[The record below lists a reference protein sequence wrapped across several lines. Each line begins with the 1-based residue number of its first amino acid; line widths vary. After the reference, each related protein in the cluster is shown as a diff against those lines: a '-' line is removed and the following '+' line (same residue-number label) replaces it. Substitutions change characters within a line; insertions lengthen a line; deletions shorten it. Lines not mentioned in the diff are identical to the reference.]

1 MNQPQGGPD
10 YDPRTLQLIYF
21 ALLGSQVFFLFLVL
35 FTTEQPVFYYNMS
48 DFLFTLIPIAAL
60 ILDVVAS
67 RLFNKGIQSLTTTDF
82 QTSFQR
88 LTSLHI
94 IRWAMVEG
102 ATFLLLV
109 FAMSTGNHFFTAFAV
124 VNIIFF
130 ATLRPRLFT
139 FNEGF

>member
-1 MNQPQGGPD
+1 MTQPQGGPQ
-10 YDPRTLQLIYF
+10 YDPRTLQLLFF
-21 ALLGSQVFFLFLVL
+21 AFLGTQIFFLFMVL
-35 FTTEQPVFYYNMS
+35 ITVEAPVFGYQLRELS
-48 DFLFTLIPIAAL
+48 FTLIPAAAL
-60 ILDVVAS
+60 AADIIGT
-67 RLFNKGIQSLTTTDF
+67 RIFTKGIQSLTTLDM

-88 LTSLHI
+88 LTTLHL

-102 ATFLLLV
+102 GTFLLLV
-109 FAMSTGNHFFTAFAV
+109 FTLITNNHFFTPFAI

>member
-1 MNQPQGGPD
+1 MNQPQGGPN

-35 FTTEQPVFYYNMS
+35 FTTENPSFFYNMS
-48 DFLFTLIPIAAL
+48 DFLYTLIPIVAL
-60 ILDVVAS
+60 VLDVVAS
-67 RLFNKGIQSLTTTDF
+67 RMFNKGIQNLTTTDL

-102 ATFLLLV
+102 ASFLLLV
-109 FAMSTGNHFFTAFAV
+109 FAMSTENHFFTAFAV

>member
-1 MNQPQGGPD
+1 MNQPQGGPN

-35 FTTEQPVFYYNMS
+35 FTTENPSFFYDMS
-48 DFLFTLIPIAAL
+48 DFLFTLIPVVAL
-60 ILDVVAS
+60 VLDVVAS
-67 RLFNKGIQSLTTTDF
+67 RMFNKGIQNLTTTDL

-102 ATFLLLV
+102 ASFLLLV
-109 FAMSTGNHFFTAFAV
+109 VAMSTENHFFTAFAV